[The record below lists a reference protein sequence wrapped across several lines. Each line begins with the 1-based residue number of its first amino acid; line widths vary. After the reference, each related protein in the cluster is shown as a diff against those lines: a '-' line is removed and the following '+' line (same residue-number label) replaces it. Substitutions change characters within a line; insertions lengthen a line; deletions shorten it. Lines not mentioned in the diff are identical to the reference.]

1 MLIGANQKVR
11 VLEVGCLTKKV
22 TGMTQARR
30 SAAKK
35 SYFTCSYLVKLNFY
49 SSVTNEALIML
60 Q

>member
-1 MLIGANQKVR
+1 MLIGVKGVNQKVR

-49 SSVTNEALIML
+49 SSVN
-60 Q
+60 